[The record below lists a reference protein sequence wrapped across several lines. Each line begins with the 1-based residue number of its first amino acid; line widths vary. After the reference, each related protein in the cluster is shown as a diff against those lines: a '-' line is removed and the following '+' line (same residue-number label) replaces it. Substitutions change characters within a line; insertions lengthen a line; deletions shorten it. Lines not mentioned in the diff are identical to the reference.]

1 MHSNA
6 SMFWRHATTS
16 TLVLGFSLAL
26 AAPLTAPLSA
36 SADEINSPTDCKLES
51 QDCVRKA
58 LQKYARSNK
67 TNLGYDGARQAMFQ
81 KVDVYVNT
89 QGERV
94 VKCVYS
100 SDEFRVG
107 TGIPNN
113 GVNTEHTWP
122 QTFLRKAGTIG
133 EGKSD
138 LYHLFPTEM
147 KINGMRGSYPFK
159 DCHFNRTAEGSLC
172 QNNGFEPPEGH
183 KGVVARAMFY
193 MSVLYNMSIDDR
205 QEKTLREWSDT
216 HPVEAY
222 EIQRSEKIKAVQG
235 NRNPFIDHPEWIAL
249 VKNF

>member
-1 MHSNA
+1 
-6 SMFWRHATTS
+6 MFWRHATTS
-16 TLVLGFSLAL
+16 AL
-26 AAPLTAPLSA
+26 LIGLSFVSSVPLFVPLTA
-36 SADEINSPTDCKLES
+36 SADEILSPTECKHES
-51 QDCVRKA
+51 QDCIRKA
-58 LQKYARSNK
+58 LQNYARTNK

-81 KVDVYVNT
+81 KVDVYVNH

-100 SDEFRVG
+100 SDEFPVG
-107 TGIPNN
+107 AGIPNN

-159 DCHFNRTAEGSLC
+159 ECHFNRDTQGSLC
-172 QNNGFEPPEGH
+172 QSNGFEPPEGH

-193 MSVLYNMSIDDR
+193 MSVLYGMKIDDR
-205 QEKTLREWSDT
+205 QEQTLREWSDT
-216 HPVEAY
+216 HPVESY
-222 EIQRSEKIKAVQG
+222 EIERAEKIKAVQG
-235 NRNPFIDHPEWIAL
+235 NRNPFIDHPEWIVL
-249 VKNF
+249 VSDF

>member
-1 MHSNA
+1 
-6 SMFWRHATTS
+6 MFWRHATTS
-16 TLVLGFSLAL
+16 ALLFALSLSTN
-26 AAPLTAPLSA
+26 APLTAPHAA
-36 SADEINSPTDCKLES
+36 SADEIDSPTNCTRES
-51 QDCVRKA
+51 QDCIRQALRNYAKA
-58 LQKYARSNK
+58 NK
-67 TNLGYDGARQAMFQ
+67 TNLGYDGARRAMFQ
-81 KVDVYVNT
+81 QVDVYFNP

-100 SDEFRVG
+100 SDEFLVG
-107 TGIPNN
+107 TGIPKN

-159 DCHFNRTAEGSLC
+159 ECHYNRTTEGALC

-193 MSVLYNMSIDDR
+193 MSVLYNMKIDDR
-205 QEKTLREWSDT
+205 EEKTLREWSDT
-216 HPVEAY
+216 HPVESY
-222 EIQRSEKIKAVQG
+222 EIERAEKIKAVQG

-249 VKNF
+249 VSNF